1 MSFNIDLNFQVLPVG
16 AMNDNLEDTVCY
28 SKLVQSIKSFCR
40 DKKFNL
46 VEHLA
51 TEVYKVVNESLQD
64 HRSLVNS
71 INVTAH
77 KVSPP
82 VPDIHG
88 GVTFTYCDGLYSKEE

>member
-1 MSFNIDLNFQVLPVG
+1 MIDKQIKKDYHKTDTENPIYENCILKNIKN
-16 AMNDNLEDTVCY
+16 
-28 SKLVQSIKSFCR
+28 FCR

-46 VEHLA
+46 VEHLTA
-51 TEVYKVVNESLQD
+51 EIYKVVNESLQQN
-64 HRSLVNS
+64 RSLVTS

-88 GVTFTYCDGLYSKEE
+88 GVTFTYCAAPFKKE